1 MDENS
6 IKPLE
11 GLRIEPEEHSIIK
24 VIGVGG
30 GGGNAVAHMYK
41 QGIHDVNFMIC
52 NTDRQA
58 LKANEVPVKIQ
69 MGPGLGAGNIPAVA
83 EKYAEESAEEIRKA
97 LSDGTQMVFITAG
110 MGGGTGTGAAPVIA
124 GIAKSMDI
132 LTVGIVTIPFLF
144 EGKKKIIQAL
154 DGVDR
159 IAQHVDALLV
169 INNERLREI
178 CADLDINAAFAK
190 ADDTLT
196 TAARSIA
203 EIITKKGKMNVDFA
217 DVRTTL
223 KNGGISIMSIGYGK
237 GESRIDKAFK
247 DALHSPLINNNDI
260 YRAQRLLF
268 YISYS
273 EQSPIGVDELTEVH
287 EFMGKFE
294 KDFNLIWGCGMEE
307 GLEDEVKV
315 TIIATGFGKKD
326 RVNIDPYQ
334 EKMLKEQEEETS
346 EADSLRIEEVYGP
359 TAQGSTPKKNNL
371 FIFAEEDLY
380 NEQIISLVENTP
392 TVLRHKQTLRQ
403 IQSIS
408 EHKEEMLPKEEDNAK
423 SVMF

>member
-1 MDENS
+1 MNDIT

-11 GLRIEPEEHSIIK
+11 GLRIEQESNSIIK

-30 GGGNAVAHMYK
+30 GGGNAVAHMYR

-52 NTDRQA
+52 NTDKQA
-58 LKANEVPVKIQ
+58 LKANDVPSKIQ

-83 EKYAEESAEEIRKA
+83 EKYAQESADDIREA

-124 GIAKSMDI
+124 NIAKSMDI

-144 EGKKKIIQAL
+144 EGRKKIIQAL
-154 DGVDR
+154 DGVDK
-159 IAQHVDALLV
+159 IAEHVDALLV
-169 INNERLREI
+169 INNERLRDI
-178 CADLDINAAFAK
+178 CGDMNLEKAFAK

-203 EIITKKGKMNVDFA
+203 EIITKEGKMNVDFA

-223 KNGGISIMSIGYGK
+223 KDGGLSIMSIGYGE
-237 GESRIDKAFK
+237 GENRLDKAFK

-260 YRAQRLLF
+260 FRAQRLLF

-273 EQSPIGVDELTEVH
+273 KESPVGVDELTEVH
-287 EFMGKFE
+287 EFMAKFE
-294 KDFNLIWGCGMEE
+294 KDFNLIWGCGMED
-307 GLEDEVKV
+307 GLGEQVKV

-326 RVNIDPYQ
+326 RVNINPYQ
-334 EKMLKEQEEETS
+334 QMRDTEKEEEI
-346 EADSLRIEEVYGP
+346 EKEEGRIQEVYGKGA
-359 TAQGSTPKKNNL
+359 TSHTPRRNNIFL
-371 FIFAEEDLY
+371 FAENDLA

-392 TVLRHKQTLRQ
+392 THLRQKQTLKT
-403 IQSIS
+403 IQSLS
-408 EHKEEMLPKEEDNAK
+408 DHRNERFAEEDNT
-423 SVMF
+423 VQGVVF

>member
-1 MDENS
+1 MNDIT

-11 GLRIEPEEHSIIK
+11 GLRIEQESNSIIK

-30 GGGNAVAHMYK
+30 GGGNAVAHMYR

-52 NTDRQA
+52 NTDKQA
-58 LKANEVPVKIQ
+58 LKANDVPSKIQ

-83 EKYAEESAEEIRKA
+83 EKYAQESADDIRKA

-124 GIAKSMDI
+124 NIAKSMDI

-144 EGKKKIIQAL
+144 EGRKKIIQAL
-154 DGVDR
+154 DGVDK
-159 IAQHVDALLV
+159 IAEHVDALLV
-169 INNERLREI
+169 INNERLRDI
-178 CADLDINAAFAK
+178 CADMNLENAFAK

-203 EIITKKGKMNVDFA
+203 EIITKEGKMNVDFA

-223 KNGGISIMSIGYGK
+223 KDGGLSIMSIGYGE
-237 GESRIDKAFK
+237 GENRLDKAFK

-260 YRAQRLLF
+260 FRAQRLLF

-273 EQSPIGVDELTEVH
+273 KESPVGVDELTEVH
-287 EFMGKFE
+287 EFMAKFE
-294 KDFNLIWGCGMEE
+294 KDFNLIWGCGMED
-307 GLEDEVKV
+307 GLGEQVKV

-326 RVNIDPYQ
+326 RVNINPYQ
-334 EKMLKEQEEETS
+334 QMRDTEKEEEI
-346 EADSLRIEEVYGP
+346 EKEEGRIQEVYGKGA
-359 TAQGSTPKKNNL
+359 TSHTPRRNNIFL
-371 FIFAEEDLY
+371 FAENDLA

-392 TVLRHKQTLRQ
+392 THLRQKQTLKT
-403 IQSIS
+403 IQSLS
-408 EHKEEMLPKEEDNAK
+408 DHRNERFAEEDNT
-423 SVMF
+423 VQGVVF

>member
-1 MDENS
+1 MNDIT

-11 GLRIEPEEHSIIK
+11 GLRIEQESNSIIK

-30 GGGNAVAHMYK
+30 GGGNAVAHMYR

-52 NTDRQA
+52 NTDKQA
-58 LKANEVPVKIQ
+58 LKANDVPSKIQ

-83 EKYAEESAEEIRKA
+83 EKYAQESADDIRKA

-124 GIAKSMDI
+124 NIAKSMDI

-144 EGKKKIIQAL
+144 EGRKKIIQAL
-154 DGVDR
+154 DGVDK
-159 IAQHVDALLV
+159 IAEHVDALLV
-169 INNERLREI
+169 INNERLRDI
-178 CADLDINAAFAK
+178 CGDMNLEKAFAK

-203 EIITKKGKMNVDFA
+203 EIITKEGKMNVDFA

-223 KNGGISIMSIGYGK
+223 KDGGLSIMSIGYGK
-237 GESRIDKAFK
+237 DENRLDKAFK

-260 YRAQRLLF
+260 FRAQRLLF

-273 EQSPIGVDELTEVH
+273 KESPVGVDELTEVH
-287 EFMGKFE
+287 EFMAKFE
-294 KDFNLIWGCGMEE
+294 KDFNLIWGCGMED
-307 GLEDEVKV
+307 GLGEQVKV

-326 RVNIDPYQ
+326 RVNINPYQ
-334 EKMLKEQEEETS
+334 QMRDTEKEEQIEKEEG
-346 EADSLRIEEVYGP
+346 RIQEVYGKGA
-359 TAQGSTPKKNNL
+359 TSHTPRRNNIFL
-371 FIFAEEDLY
+371 FAENDLA

-392 TVLRHKQTLRQ
+392 THLRQKQTLKT
-403 IQSIS
+403 IQSLS
-408 EHKEEMLPKEEDNAK
+408 DHRNERFAEEDNT
-423 SVMF
+423 VQGVVF